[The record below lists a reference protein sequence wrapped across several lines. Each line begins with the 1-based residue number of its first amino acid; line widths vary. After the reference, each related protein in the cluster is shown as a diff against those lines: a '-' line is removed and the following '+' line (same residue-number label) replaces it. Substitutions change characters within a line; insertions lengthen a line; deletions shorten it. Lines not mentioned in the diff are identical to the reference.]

1 MSPVMV
7 AWVGGG
13 GRGVVK
19 QESCRV
25 SREKMALLGL
35 DRWFSIE
42 GNLASRG
49 HLAMSGDNFE
59 GQD

>member
-1 MSPVMV
+1 MV

-13 GRGVVK
+13 GRGVVR
-19 QESCRV
+19 QESGRV

>member
-1 MSPVMV
+1 MRLVMV
-7 AWVGGG
+7 AWHGGG

-19 QESCRV
+19 QESGRV

-35 DRWFSIE
+35 DPWFSIE

-49 HLAMSGDNFE
+49 LLAMSGDNFE
-59 GQD
+59 SQD